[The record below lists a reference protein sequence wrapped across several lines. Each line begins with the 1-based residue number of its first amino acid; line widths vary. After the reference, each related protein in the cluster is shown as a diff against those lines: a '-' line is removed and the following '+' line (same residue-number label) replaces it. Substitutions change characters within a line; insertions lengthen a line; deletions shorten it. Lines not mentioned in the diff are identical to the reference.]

1 MELWVAWEVVRW
13 LVECR
18 GLVSGGFHPKEVMPP
33 YHGFLNAN
41 TPPDSQNSKSAHKW
55 NAKRNPPS
63 GSIMIG
69 NKPLLTWGC
78 HRRKRNAIRPIIILK
93 NSNMHVSVLDG
104 TLRDMGQVHYGI
116 CEIGILPAVM
126 IVQRYF
132 ESVKLDFQRMT
143 AKWRTP
149 LCLTAPGRYLNQCWL
164 TINWVL
170 WHSPK
175 TNFTESSQDI
185 NC

>member
-1 MELWVAWEVVRW
+1 MRTLPQIVKIQNRHISEMQKETPRREALW
-13 LVECR
+13 
-18 GLVSGGFHPKEVMPP
+18 
-33 YHGFLNAN
+33 
-41 TPPDSQNSKSAHKW
+41 
-55 NAKRNPPS
+55 
-63 GSIMIG
+63 G

-93 NSNMHVSVLDG
+93 NRNMHVSVLDG

-132 ESVKLDFQRMT
+132 ESVKLDFQQMT

-164 TINWVL
+164 IINDNGVL